1 MINSI
6 KDELQNILQGKSKVS
21 HGELI
26 QTITSY
32 LRGSESTS
40 TLAKTDKHFK
50 CEEKKR
56 LIDFISENK
65 LWINEIN
72 LELYLSEGA
81 EQKVYLK
88 DEDEV
93 YKLNDSIYYSSWLD
107 YFYNLLLNNYFF
119 PDTAYNLIG
128 FYKIGDILYA
138 QVEQNYI
145 KTNQK
150 TDLKNVKIF
159 MTNNGFI
166 NTRNHD
172 YYNPD
177 LGIILEDL
185 HDENVLTNNDSLYFI
200 DTVFFI
206 KSEIF
211 WTKN

>member
-1 MINSI
+1 VINSI

-32 LRGSESTS
+32 LRGSESTGA
-40 TLAKTDKHFK
+40 LAKTDKHIK
-50 CEEKKR
+50 CEEEKR

-128 FYKIGDILYA
+128 FYKIGNILYA

-150 TDLKNVKIF
+150 NRFRKCKNF
-159 MTNNGFI
+159 Y
-166 NTRNHD
+166 D
-172 YYNPD
+172 
-177 LGIILEDL
+177 
-185 HDENVLTNNDSLYFI
+185 
-200 DTVFFI
+200 
-206 KSEIF
+206 
-211 WTKN
+211 